1 MFWTVDRTRQDRI
14 GQDQTGHPNFHTTI
28 FFSLGCCPD
37 GEMDAEGPNFE
48 GCNSTVPIAEPKVC
62 GFPKDRGSGK
72 NYTMF
77 WFFDMEYGGCS
88 RYVHII
94 TNKCF

>member
-1 MFWTVDRTRQDRI
+1 
-14 GQDQTGHPNFHTTI
+14 
-28 FFSLGCCPD
+28 
-37 GEMDAEGPNFE
+37 MDAEGPNFE

-88 RYVHII
+88 RYVGLQ
-94 TNKCF
+94 TSVSDSKTLFLKALKEGPALLSFLDLKKLRYAK

>member
-1 MFWTVDRTRQDRI
+1 
-14 GQDQTGHPNFHTTI
+14 
-28 FFSLGCCPD
+28 
-37 GEMDAEGPNFE
+37 MDAEGPNFE

-88 RYVHII
+88 RYLLLQTSVSDSKTVSLKALDLI
-94 TNKCF
+94 

>member
-1 MFWTVDRTRQDRI
+1 
-14 GQDQTGHPNFHTTI
+14 
-28 FFSLGCCPD
+28 
-37 GEMDAEGPNFE
+37 MDAEGPNFE

-88 RYVHII
+88 RYALLQKSVSDSKTVSLKVLNLIYRVSHMYLNGFARLFRGHWV
-94 TNKCF
+94 T

>member
-1 MFWTVDRTRQDRI
+1 
-14 GQDQTGHPNFHTTI
+14 
-28 FFSLGCCPD
+28 
-37 GEMDAEGPNFE
+37 MDAEGPNFE

-72 NYTMF
+72 NYTMY

-88 RYVHII
+88 RYVGLQY
-94 TNKCF
+94 TRDEFELEFSSSSEPEL